1 MSKFLILFSLLIL
14 LSGCKTI
21 GTYEQTSQ
29 ELTGL
34 ELIEPHFGYYK
45 SWAPIGSK
53 DAYSLTDEQ
62 KTEQTK
68 ALNLCLNQL
77 KSPSSKLPT
86 HALRSVLLVQC
97 MKKQGWHLIVE
108 ELFITT

>member
-1 MSKFLILFSLLIL
+1 MSRILATVCLIMLLV
-14 LSGCKTI
+14 GCRTT

-53 DAYSLTDEQ
+53 DTYSLTDKQ
-62 KTEQTK
+62 KAEQTK

-77 KSPSSKLPT
+77 KSSSSKLPT

-108 ELFITT
+108 ELFITR